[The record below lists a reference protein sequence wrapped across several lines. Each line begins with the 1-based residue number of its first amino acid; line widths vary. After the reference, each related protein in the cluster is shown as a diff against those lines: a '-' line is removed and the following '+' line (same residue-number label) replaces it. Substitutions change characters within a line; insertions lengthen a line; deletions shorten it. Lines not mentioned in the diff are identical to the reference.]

1 MKVRMNDVIVTGFAL
16 FAMFFG
22 AGNVIFPPYLGMT
35 SGTEWVIG
43 ILCFIF
49 IDVILSCVGI
59 FTIVYGGGSITAL
72 ENVVGK
78 VPGMVLNVAS
88 ILCTGVLIA
97 PPRTA
102 ATTYEMSIAPFT
114 DKISLFVFSIIFF
127 AIVFIFTIRPT
138 RFVDIIG
145 KFLTPVLI
153 ICTFVLIIA
162 GIINPIGEIAAPVS
176 QTVAQDGIIAGYQTM
191 DILVVSGFGLVM
203 LNTLRL
209 KGYTER
215 KVQLKAIVGVCFVAG
230 ILLSLIYGGLAYLGA
245 TSSVVL
251 GNSNLNQ
258 AQLIVAI
265 TNQLMGQTGMI
276 ILGVIVGFAC
286 LTTAVG
292 LIGATAC
299 FFEDFTNKKV
309 KYPVWVVINTLI
321 SISLCNLGLSTI
333 IEVAVPIL
341 TTICPPFMVTVLLL
355 LFRNQIRNTLVYKGI
370 AFVALVYGLV
380 STVQSY
386 L

>member
-35 SGTEWVIG
+35 SGTEWVTG
-43 ILCFIF
+43 FLCFIF

-59 FTIVYGGGSITAL
+59 FTMVYGGGSITAL

-114 DKISLFVFSIIFF
+114 DKISLFVFSINFF

>member
-1 MKVRMNDVIVTGFAL
+1 MQVKISDVVVTGFAL

-35 SGTEWVIG
+35 SGTEWLTG
-43 ILCFIF
+43 FLCFIF
-49 IDVILSCVGI
+49 IDVFLSCIGI
-59 FTIVYGGGSITAL
+59 FTIVYGGGGIKAL
-72 ENVVGK
+72 ESVVGK
-78 VPGMVLNVAS
+78 IPGMILNVAAV
-88 ILCTGVLIA
+88 LCTGVLIA

-102 ATTYEMSIAPFT
+102 ATTFEMSIAPFT

-127 AIVFIFTIRPT
+127 GIVFAFTIRPT

-153 ICTFVLIIA
+153 ICTFILIIA
-162 GIINPIGEIAAPVS
+162 GILSPIGKIAAPVS
-176 QTVAQDGIIAGYQTM
+176 QTVAEDGIIAGYQTM

-209 KGYTER
+209 KGYVER
-215 KVQLKAIVGVCFVAG
+215 KSQIKAIIGVCIVAG

-251 GNSNLNQ
+251 GNNNLNQ

-265 TNQLMGQTGMI
+265 TNHLMGHTGMV
-276 ILGVIVGFAC
+276 ILGIIVGFAC

-292 LIGATAC
+292 LIGSTAC
-299 FFEDFTNKKV
+299 FFEDFTNKKI

-321 SISLCNLGLSTI
+321 SISLCNLGLTTI
-333 IEVAVPIL
+333 INVAVPIL
-341 TTICPPFMVTVLLL
+341 TTICPPFMITVLLL
-355 LFRNQIRNTLVYKGI
+355 LFRNQIKNTLVYKGI
-370 AFVALVYGLV
+370 ALVAFLYGLI
-380 STVQSY
+380 STIQSY
-386 L
+386 M

>member
-35 SGTEWVIG
+35 SGTEWVTG
-43 ILCFIF
+43 FLCFIF

-59 FTIVYGGGSITAL
+59 FTMVYGGGSITAL

-380 STVQSY
+380 STIQSY
-386 L
+386 M

>member
-35 SGTEWVIG
+35 SGTEWVTG
-43 ILCFIF
+43 FLCFIF

-59 FTIVYGGGSITAL
+59 FTMVYGGGSITAL

-309 KYPVWVVINTLI
+309 KYSVWVVINTLI

-380 STVQSY
+380 STIQSY
-386 L
+386 M

>member
-43 ILCFIF
+43 FLCFIF

-209 KGYTER
+209 KGYTEH

>member
-43 ILCFIF
+43 FLCFIF

-386 L
+386 M

>member
-43 ILCFIF
+43 FLCFIF

-59 FTIVYGGGSITAL
+59 FTMVYGGGSITAL

>member
-35 SGTEWVIG
+35 SGTEWVTG
-43 ILCFIF
+43 FLCFIF

-59 FTIVYGGGSITAL
+59 FTMVYGGGSITAL

-386 L
+386 M